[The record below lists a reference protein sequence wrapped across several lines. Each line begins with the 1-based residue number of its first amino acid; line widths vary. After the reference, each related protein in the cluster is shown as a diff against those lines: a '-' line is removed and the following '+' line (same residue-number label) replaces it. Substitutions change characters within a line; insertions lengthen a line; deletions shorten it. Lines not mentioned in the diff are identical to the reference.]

1 MHKQIKISLLWIAKV
16 LGLFTLCRWFYRNKV
31 RILCYHGFSYADEHL
46 FRPKLFMSPKT
57 FSSRMSFLAKSP
69 YTIVPLQEAIDNS
82 KPNQLVITIDDGWSG
97 TFQRVHSA
105 LEAYRFP
112 IMLYVTSYYAEKQIP
127 VINVSLSYLLWKT
140 QKKELHLSIPE
151 LSFDQKWQLDSID
164 RPVFVIE
171 LCAIIDQI
179 QDLHKRKSILIEL
192 SKQLEVSLTH
202 DGKQLFRL
210 LSISEL
216 KELQAVNVDL
226 QLHTHR
232 HCSPKDEHQLLLE
245 LSDNKYWLSQLQ
257 ESEFLKHF
265 CFPSNEYHPQQ
276 ISYLSEFGIKT
287 AVTSN
292 SGLYSRGDNLYLIP
306 RILDGEDVS
315 QIELEAELC
324 GFMTLVKSLFQTA
337 TKKTMLENKKT
348 T

>member
-1 MHKQIKISLLWIAKV
+1 MRKEIKIILLWFAKV
-16 LGLFTLCRWFYRNKV
+16 LGLFALCRWSSRNKV
-31 RILCYHGFSYADEHL
+31 RILCYHGFSYADEHM
-46 FRPKLFMSPKT
+46 FRPKLFMSPNT
-57 FSSRMSFLAKSP
+57 FSSRMRFLSKSP
-69 YTIVPLQEAIDNS
+69 YTIVPMQEAIENS
-82 KPNQLVITIDDGWSG
+82 KPYQLVITIDDGWSG

-140 QKKELHLSIPE
+140 QKKELYLSIPE
-151 LSFDQKWQLDSID
+151 LSFEQKWQLDSID
-164 RPVFVIE
+164 RPRFVIE

-179 QDLHKRKSILIEL
+179 QDLNKRKNILIEL

-202 DGKQLFRL
+202 DGTELFRL

-216 KELQAVNVDL
+216 KELQSVNVDL

-232 HCSPKDEHQLLLE
+232 HCSPKDEEQLFQE
-245 LSDNKYWLSQLQ
+245 LTDNKSWLTQLQ
-257 ESEFLKHF
+257 EPEKLKHF

-276 ISYLSEFGIKT
+276 VNHLSRFGIKT

-324 GFMTLVKSLFQTA
+324 GFMSIAKSLILKQ
-337 TKKTMLENKKT
+337 K
-348 T
+348 